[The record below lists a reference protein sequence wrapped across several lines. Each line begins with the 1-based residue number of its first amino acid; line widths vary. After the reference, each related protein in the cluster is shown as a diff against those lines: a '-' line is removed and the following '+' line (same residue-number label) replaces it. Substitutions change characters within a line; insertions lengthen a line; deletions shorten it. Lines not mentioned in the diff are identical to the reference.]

1 MVKRVTPYG
10 SAATVRYRIYR
21 ERCGRYVLEWEPA
34 DGGGV
39 PHCRISTFSIDQFIK
54 DILVERFSDGTSCTY
69 SIDDVD
75 EPLDPALKLKL
86 VAAGAI

>member
-21 ERCGRYVLEWEPA
+21 ERCGRYVLEWEAA

-54 DILVERFSDGTSCTY
+54 DILVEHFSDGTSCTY

-86 VAAGAI
+86 VAAGAV